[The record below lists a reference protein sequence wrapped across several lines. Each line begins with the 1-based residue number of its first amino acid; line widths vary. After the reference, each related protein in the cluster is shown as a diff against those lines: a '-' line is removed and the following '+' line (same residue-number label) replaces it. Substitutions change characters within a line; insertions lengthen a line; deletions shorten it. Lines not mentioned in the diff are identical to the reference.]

1 MANKPFYEQEY
12 HEQQNDVPN
21 FKIGQILKTFFTKPF
36 SWNARD
42 TRKNFWVGYA
52 AQFICEIILMA
63 ALALAML
70 PSYKIIS
77 DSPNDVDMTLTSL
90 QPVTVIV
97 GIIICILAIY
107 LKLCLLGTAVRRLHD
122 TDHEGWWV
130 LLYFVPTFGWILVLY
145 FMVIPTVEEP
155 VRWGSYL
162 EFK

>member
-52 AQFICEIILMA
+52 AQFICEIILS
-63 ALALAML
+63 LILVPVLL
-70 PSYKIIS
+70 PSYSITVDKTGFDANLVAWHPISVIGLII
-77 DSPNDVDMTLTSL
+77 VVL
-90 QPVTVIV
+90 
-97 GIIICILAIY
+97 LAIY

-130 LLYFVPTFGWILVLY
+130 LLYFVPTFGWIIVLY